1 MVQTHTHKVVM
12 ILCCKFALH
21 GSRRS
26 LFVDEVEEE
35 EEGIGKKEKIIRK
48 ENGYEGR
55 EGV

>member
-35 EEGIGKKEKIIRK
+35 EEGIGKKEKIK
-48 ENGYEGR
+48 
-55 EGV
+55 